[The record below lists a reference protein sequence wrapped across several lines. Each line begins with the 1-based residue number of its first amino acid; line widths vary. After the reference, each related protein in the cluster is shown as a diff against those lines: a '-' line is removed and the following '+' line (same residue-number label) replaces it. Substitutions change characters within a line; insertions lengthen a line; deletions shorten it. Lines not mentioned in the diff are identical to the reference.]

1 MSVYTSGGRRN
12 RRIWDIF
19 GTELKGHDGEF
30 GLDVGERKKPKTT
43 LDCWL

>member
-1 MSVYTSGGRRN
+1 MYLGDR
-12 RRIWDIF
+12 
-19 GTELKGHDGEF
+19 LKGHDGEF